1 MLVSLLITFNA
12 SIKFKKADKEEF
24 SNEPSKNFGKEVE
37 EVVIA
42 EDQSSKAKKSK
53 PAKED
58 AEKIA
63 KDPAKIGL
71 QYVQNNTPQAHRIL
85 WVYGPKA
92 KQITIVAIMA
102 HY

>member
-1 MLVSLLITFNA
+1 MTRDTFELVWTP
-12 SIKFKKADKEEF
+12 E
-24 SNEPSKNFGKEVE
+24 
-37 EVVIA
+37 
-42 EDQSSKAKKSK
+42 
-53 PAKED
+53 AKED